1 MKKFTTLLLI
11 TAILA
16 ATGCAEQ
23 SAYVPEM
30 PESKKTYL
38 LDSDTEEI
46 FYTELYFLAEGN
58 TLISEVREIK
68 KPIGMTR
75 AEAAIREL
83 LFAGPSSS
91 ILVPYNE
98 WWADISIQQVE
109 VSGNVCL
116 VYLGGEPEY
125 QVEVL
130 RVRAAVAATVQA
142 AQGCLYTDVYVEDI
156 QYGYSYRPIG
166 ALQPA
171 GMAVDVLSTQYP
183 PPEGDSSQ
191 ANASI
196 YETRDA
202 LLYFI
207 NRDEQLLVAEAR
219 TLQYSLADSIGD
231 MLTLLFD
238 ELKEGPTS
246 EWDRSSPIPGTLN
259 YISSTYMVGP
269 SIPHADTDGMP
280 MPLDMDIVTN
290 DNAEIPTTFT
300 AIPSAYGSITL
311 YFEGEYDI
319 ADEKMLAAALVNTA
333 TSFLPRIDGVR
344 IMINNNL
351 LCVSDLLGYTAL
363 RSDDATFFRTD
374 FLDIVGATATLCV
387 PTSDGTGVYP
397 LPYPVS
403 QDTFSDGAALLRTL
417 FGLEPKIGLS
427 FFTLHENDVLSVS
440 KQGSRAVANFQAGF
454 YDKLVEFMR
463 LCELPREQSEKLVVF
478 GIVNTLCSLS
488 GIESVVMLEN
498 GEQIDKTLENIYLGN
513 ELYFNPGIML
523 RLPD

>member
-1 MKKFTTLLLI
+1 MKKFIALLLL
-11 TAILA
+11 TAIFIL
-16 ATGCAEQ
+16 TGCAEQ
-23 SAYVPEM
+23 SAYVPEL
-30 PESKKTYL
+30 PESKKSYL
-38 LDSDTEEI
+38 LESDTEEI

-58 TLISEVREIK
+58 TLISEVREIIR
-68 KPIGMTR
+68 PLGMTR

-83 LFAGPSSS
+83 LFVGPSSS

-98 WWADISIQQVE
+98 WWDDISIQQVE

-130 RVRAAVAATVQA
+130 RARAAIAATVQA
-142 AQGCLYTDVYVEDI
+142 AQSCLYTDVYVEDI

-183 PPEGDSSQ
+183 PPEGDSVE

-202 LLYFI
+202 LLYFV
-207 NRDEQLLVAEAR
+207 NSDEQLLVCEAR
-219 TLQYSLADSIGD
+219 TLQYSLADSIGN

-246 EWDRSSPIPGTLN
+246 EWDRTSPIPETLN
-259 YISSTYMVGP
+259 YVDSTYMAGP
-269 SIPHADTDGMP
+269 SMPHADTDGMP
-280 MPLDMDIVTN
+280 MPLDMDIITT
-290 DNAEIPTTFT
+290 DETEIPTTFT
-300 AIPSAYGSITL
+300 AIPFAYGSITL
-311 YFEGEYDI
+311 YFEGDYNIE
-319 ADEKMLAAALVNTA
+319 DEKMLAAALVNTA

-344 IMINNNL
+344 IMINDEL
-351 LCVSDLLGYTAL
+351 LCVSEILGYTAL

-387 PTSDGTGVYP
+387 PASDGLGVYP
-397 LPYPVS
+397 LPYPVA
-403 QDTFSDGAALLRTL
+403 QETFSDGAGLLHALFELK
-417 FGLEPKIGLS
+417 PKIGLE
-427 FFTLHENDVLSVS
+427 FFTLSEDDVLSVS
-440 KQGSRAVANFQAGF
+440 KQGSLAVANLRAGF
-454 YDKLVEFMR
+454 YDRLVEFVR
-463 LCELPREQSEKLVVF
+463 LCELPREQSEKLVVY
-478 GIVNTLCSLS
+478 GIVNTLCSLD

-498 GEQIDKTLENIYLGN
+498 GAQINKTLENIYLGN
-513 ELYFNPGIML
+513 ELYYNPGIML